1 MQTTEAEKQAEIDL
15 VYNPQAPDNL
25 QDLDI
30 PVTLVEDLMLRYLYN
45 KGAGST
51 SKLSDALKLPFPV
64 IDAVFQQ
71 MRKRQLFEVTGLD
84 SNNYLFRLSETGRD
98 QAFNRLQICHYA
110 GPAPVS
116 IESYHACVKAQ
127 ITEIKVDR
135 TFVKNALSDLVL
147 TDKLVDQLGPAL
159 ISRNSIFVY
168 GPTGNGK
175 TSIVRRLFRVYQDTV
190 LIPYAIEFDGQI
202 IVLYDPAVH
211 EQVETNVTATDPRW
225 VLCRRPCILVGGELA
240 QEMLELQLEES
251 TKVYAAPLQMRANNG
266 ILIIDDFGRQILSP
280 QYLLNRWI
288 VPLDRRVDYLTLKYG
303 VKFKIPFEMIVVFS
317 TNLDPNDLADEA
329 FLRRIPNKI
338 HVEAVEPKV
347 FDEIFNRILAEKNTV
362 CHENSGKILR
372 ELCLQFG
379 PRELRACY
387 PRDII
392 DIIVAISGYE
402 GKPAEIN
409 EANLKRAVNLYFTK
423 TGIR

>member
-1 MQTTEAEKQAEIDL
+1 LAYK
-15 VYNPQAPDNL
+15 PPAPNSL

-30 PVTLVEDLMLRYLYN
+30 PVMLVEDLILRYLYN

-71 MRKRQLFEVTGLD
+71 MRQRKLFEVTGLE
-84 SNNYLFRLSETGRD
+84 SNNYVFTLSETGRE

-116 IESYHACVKAQ
+116 VKNYHSSVKAQ
-127 ITEIKVDR
+127 VADIQVDR
-135 TFVKNALSDLVL
+135 SFIKNALSDLVL

-159 ISRNSIFVY
+159 ISQNSIFVY

-190 LIPYAIEFDGQI
+190 LIPYAVEYDGQI
-202 IVLYDPAVH
+202 IVMYDPAVH
-211 EQVETNVTATDPRW
+211 ERVETNVTAIDTRW
-225 VLCRRPCILVGGELA
+225 VLCRRPCILVGGEL
-240 QEMLELQLEES
+240 EPKMLELQLEES

-266 ILIIDDFGRQILSP
+266 ILIIDDFGRQILTP

-303 VKFKIPFEMIVVFS
+303 VTFQIPFEMIVVFS

-329 FLRRIPNKI
+329 FLRRIQNKI
-338 HVEAVEPKV
+338 HVGAVHPEV
-347 FDEIFNRILAEKNTV
+347 FDEIFNRILTEKNIP
-362 CHENSGKILR
+362 CHKDSEKVLR
-372 ELCLQFG
+372 ELCLHFG
-379 PRELRACY
+379 PKELRACY

-392 DIIVAISGYE
+392 DIIVSISGYE
-402 GKPAEIN
+402 GIPTEIN
-409 EANLKRAVNLYFTK
+409 ESNLKRAVNLYFTK
-423 TGIR
+423 TMAGLKQHS